1 MKHLKV
7 AGRYAKALLDLAVE
21 KNELEATYKDVLFVR
36 DTLKAAADLRA
47 VLHSPVITS
56 DKKQTILEAIFGG
69 KVGLLTA
76 HFCALVVRHG
86 REANLGEILERFV
99 VQYRAHQNI
108 VVAQI
113 TTADSLGESTLEKL
127 RQLVNVNPLQKVELR
142 TEVKPELI
150 GGFVVRVGDRQADAS
165 VAGKLRAIRRTFKE
179 NPYQPKL

>member
-21 KNELEATYKDVLFVR
+21 KQELEATYKDVLFVK

-47 VLHSPVITS
+47 VLHSPVITA
-56 DKKQTILEAIFGG
+56 DKKESILDAIFKGQI
-69 KVGLLTA
+69 GLLTA

-86 REANLGEILERFV
+86 REANLSEILERFV
-99 VQYRAHQNI
+99 VQYRQHQNI

-113 TTADSLGESTLEKL
+113 TTASDLSENTLNQL
-127 RQLVNVNPLQKVELR
+127 RGLVNVNPGQKVELR
-142 TEVKPELI
+142 TEVKPEII
-150 GGFVVRVGDRQADAS
+150 GGFVVRVGDKQADAS

>member
-21 KNELEATYKDVLFVR
+21 KNELEATYKDVLHVK
-36 DTLKAAADLRA
+36 DTLKAAGDLRA
-47 VLHSPVITS
+47 VLHSPVITA
-56 DKKQTILEAIFGG
+56 DKKESILDAVFKGQI
-69 KVGLLTA
+69 GLLTA

-86 REANLGEILERFV
+86 REANLAEILERFV
-99 VQYRAHQNI
+99 VQYRQHQNI

-113 TTADSLGESTLEKL
+113 TTASDLSEATLDKL
-127 RQLVNVNPLQKVELR
+127 RGLVSINQGQRVELR
-142 TEVKPELI
+142 TEVKPEII

-165 VAGKLRAIRRTFKE
+165 VAGKLRAIRRSFKE